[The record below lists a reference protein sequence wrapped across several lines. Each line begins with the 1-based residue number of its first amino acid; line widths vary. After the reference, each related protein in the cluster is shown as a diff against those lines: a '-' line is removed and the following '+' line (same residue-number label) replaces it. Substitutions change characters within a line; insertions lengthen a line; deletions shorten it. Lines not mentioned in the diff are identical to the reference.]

1 LDRNYCKQSF
11 ESNLSSNLKSKACTE
26 LSRSIQNQKWVGVFV
41 FTFVFVGAV
50 VQAQQ
55 ATTRHRVCFLSS
67 RSGIEI
73 REDAFRRGLLELGY
87 IEGQNILIE
96 WRFAKGDATRIPAL
110 ATELSQLKCDV
121 IAAAGTEAAT
131 ALKKANGTIPIVFAV
146 ASDPVG
152 AGLVESL
159 SRPGTNVTGLSLDA
173 PGLNGKRLEIL
184 KEAVPRLSR
193 SGVLY
198 HRASPASKVFLA
210 EIEPVARSLNVQL
223 QPHGVETATDIEAA
237 FKSMSKERVDAVVR
251 LPSSFLTSL
260 RKPIVELA
268 AKNRLP
274 AIYDDRIIVE
284 EGGLMSYGPDITDL
298 YRRSASHVDKI
309 LRGRSPAD
317 LPVEQPTKFEFV
329 INLKAAKQ
337 IGLTIPPNVLA
348 RADKVIK

>member
-1 LDRNYCKQSF
+1 MKKTFTVLIFGVLILALCSF
-11 ESNLSSNLKSKACTE
+11 A
-26 LSRSIQNQKWVGVFV
+26 
-41 FTFVFVGAV
+41 
-50 VQAQQ
+50 QAQQ
-55 ATTRHRVCFLSS
+55 ARTMHRVCFLSS

-73 REDAFRRGLLELGY
+73 RENAFRQGLRELGY
-87 IEGQNILIE
+87 IEGKNMLIE
-96 WRFAKGDATRIPAL
+96 WRFAKGDAARIPSL
-110 ATELSQLKCDV
+110 ATELSHLKCDV

-159 SRPGTNVTGLSLDA
+159 SRPGANVTGLSLDA

-184 KEAVPRLSR
+184 KEVFPRLSR

-210 EIEPVARSLNVQL
+210 EIEPVARSLSVHL
-223 QPHGVETATDIEAA
+223 QPHGVETANDIEAT

-284 EGGLMSYGPDITDL
+284 DGGLMSYGPDITDL
-298 YRRSASHVDKI
+298 YRRSASLVDKI

-317 LPVEQPTKFEFV
+317 LPVEQPVKFEFI

-348 RADKVIK
+348 RADRVIK